1 MVKGEVSSG
10 EIYGG
15 GGGGGWPVEL
25 QAYQF
30 RKTKLALYL
39 KHRNSTSK

>member
-15 GGGGGWPVEL
+15 GGGGGGGGACGNKGKPI
-25 QAYQF
+25 
-30 RKTKLALYL
+30 
-39 KHRNSTSK
+39 

>member
-15 GGGGGWPVEL
+15 GGWGWPVEL